1 MRYINRENPKEKE
14 TSSLNNKSRK
24 NPNDNKYNEYISL
37 IKYKEQIIG
46 CNKEKIKMLIDDKDY
61 QIVEKE
67 LNILRKEKEKL
78 ENDLLKMPERPRKLN
93 DIRNK
98 KEINDTI
105 QKIENDINYIK
116 KLLRN
121 TDDYYIN

>member
-1 MRYINRENPKEKE
+1 
-14 TSSLNNKSRK
+14 
-24 NPNDNKYNEYISL
+24 
-37 IKYKEQIIG
+37 
-46 CNKEKIKMLIDDKDY
+46 MLINDKDY

-93 DIRNK
+93 DIKNK

-105 QKIENDINYIK
+105 KKIENDINYIK
-116 KLLRN
+116 KILRN